1 MTDPTQHQPLS
12 SSVGAYLEAIW
23 AAAGTGIAS
32 TKEVSDRLSVSPA
45 SVTNMFARLQ
55 QKGLIRYER
64 HRGSSLTGRGRTEAL
79 KLVRRRRLIETFLI
93 EHLGYSREEIQEGT
107 RRDGHLDSEKFMERL
122 AELLGDPLYDPHGH
136 PIPRAD
142 GTLPSDNSCLLDH
155 ATVGQRD
162 ERARPGLLKE
172 APALPLARRTPERP
186 LT

>member
-1 MTDPTQHQPLS
+1 MTDLAQHQPPS

-23 AAAGTGIAS
+23 VSAGMGTVS

-55 QKGLIRYER
+55 EKGLIHYER

-162 ERARPGLLKE
+162 ERARPGLL
-172 APALPLARRTPERP
+172 
-186 LT
+186 